1 MNTNNLVQTNKN
13 SNTNNITNSEM
24 KKEIC
29 EELYVDIPENKI
41 EENKYNLETDKLTS
55 RSIAVNIFKKA
66 TEWFHSFFLANRP
79 IPSENKSIIIVAT
92 CHGLIPCS
100 PISLP
105 YTYTGPHLYTPQVID
120 IPENI
125 EIHKFTIS
133 SPGVIAIGSEP
144 IVNFYLE
151 KIYSFSEKL
160 LNSTIDENLVTDIFT
175 SLKEIYSNLYK
186 YNNNPEYKYYSEKGY
201 KYFLLRNGDKIINKY
216 FLRDLSE
223 KNPDNTTNDFSILEI
238 SDTIIPLPTIDTI
251 PLLPDLL
258 TSLFGDSGLID
269 RTSPTDPH
277 QSISLEDM
285 ITYYRNKGVQR
296 IIIFDFTCS
305 VFAKYE
311 ITEHEVLGL
320 EYLTINEA
328 RNIRRNLCKENA
340 PYGGKKNKYN
350 KYSKKSK
357 RKPIKRKKK
366 KTKTKKVRK

>member
-1 MNTNNLVQTNKN
+1 MNSNNLVKSNKN
-13 SNTNNITNSEM
+13 SIISNMTNSVMEE
-24 KKEIC
+24 KIC
-29 EELYVDIPENKI
+29 EEFEADIPENKI
-41 EENKYNLETDKLTS
+41 EENTYNLEKGKLTN
-55 RSIAVNIFKKA
+55 RSIAVNIFKKT
-66 TEWFHSFFLANRP
+66 TEWFYRFFLANRP
-79 IPSENKSIIIVAT
+79 ISSENKSIIIVAT

-144 IVNFYLE
+144 IVKFYLE

-160 LNSTIDENLVTDIFT
+160 LNSTIDENLVKDIFT
-175 SLKEIYSNLYK
+175 SFKEIYSNLYK
-186 YNNNPEYKYYSEKGY
+186 YNDNPEYKYYSEKGY
-201 KYFLLRNGDKIINKY
+201 KYFFLRNGDKIINKY

-223 KNPDNTTNDFSILEI
+223 KINNPNNETNDFSILEI
-238 SDTIIPLPTIDTI
+238 SDTIVPLPTADTI

-258 TSLFGDSGLID
+258 TALFGDSGLLD
-269 RTSPTDPH
+269 RESPTDPH
-277 QSISLEDM
+277 QSISLENM
-285 ITYYRNKGVQR
+285 ITYYRNKGIQR

-320 EYLTINEA
+320 EYLTAYEA
-328 RNIRRNLCKENA
+328 RNIRRNLCRENA
-340 PYGGKKNKYN
+340 PYGGKK
-350 KYSKKSK
+350 YSKKSK
-357 RKPIKRKKK
+357 RKLIKRKRK